1 MCNLFPYIF
10 TISVYYKVCYFYV
23 FSVLTELS
31 TVFSFQVFWWP
42 FWFAAFQTSVQN
54 QQLI

>member
-31 TVFSFQVFWWP
+31 TVFSFQVFWCP